1 MKTVLKISLVLLL
14 TFLLQGKVFHFSK
27 LNFGDAFADESSIHQ
42 TVTPSTTGNNLI
54 SKLHE
59 YRKIVNEKARA
70 TDIDSKLILAII
82 KQESQFNENAV
93 SERGAQGLM
102 QLMPQTQFELSGDSL
117 DSFHPEKNIKMGI
130 SYFSKLYKLFENA
143 PEEDRICLALAAY
156 NAGPSRIYDAQD
168 LAAYLGEDP
177 LSWRSIQNA
186 LPLLSKR
193 YYTLHQPVWDGG
205 KPRNGYFGSWR
216 QTILYVQNVLKF
228 HKDIQ

>member
-1 MKTVLKISLVLLL
+1 MKIVFKISLVLLL
-14 TFLLQGKVFHFSK
+14 TFLLQGKIFHFSK
-27 LNFGDAFADESSIHQ
+27 WNFGDAFADESSVHQ
-42 TVTPSTTGNNLI
+42 TVAKSTTGNKPS

-59 YRKIVNEKARA
+59 YRKIVDERAKAN
-70 TDIDSKLILAII
+70 DLDSKLILAII

-102 QLMPQTQFELSGDSL
+102 QLMPKTQFELSDDSL
-117 DSFHPEKNIKMGI
+117 DSFHPEKNIKLGV

>member
-1 MKTVLKISLVLLL
+1 ML
-14 TFLLQGKVFHFSK
+14 TLLLQGKVFHFSSGSVG
-27 LNFGDAFADESSIHQ
+27 LNFGDAFADENSIHQ
-42 TVTPSTTGNNLI
+42 TVTTRITGSNPT

-59 YRKIVNEKARA
+59 YRKIVDERTK
-70 TDIDSKLILAII
+70 TTEVDPKLILAII
-82 KQESQFNENAV
+82 KQESQFNETAL
-93 SERGAQGLM
+93 SEKGAQGLM
-102 QLMPQTQFELSGDSL
+102 QLMPQTQFEISGDSL
-117 DSFHPEKNIKMGI
+117 DSFHPEKNINMGI
-130 SYFSKLYKLFENA
+130 SYFSRLYQLFEKA
-143 PEEDRICLALAAY
+143 QEEDRICLALAAY

-193 YYTLHQPVWDGG
+193 YYTLHQSVWDGG

>member
-1 MKTVLKISLVLLL
+1 MLL
-14 TFLLQGKVFHFSK
+14 TFLLYGKVFHFPN
-27 LNFGDAFADESSIHQ
+27 LNFGDAFADENIVHQSIAPI
-42 TVTPSTTGNNLI
+42 PSEGNHM
-54 SKLHE
+54 SKLQE
-59 YRKIVNEKARA
+59 YRKIVNEKAKA

-82 KQESQFNENAV
+82 KQESQFNENAI

-117 DSFHPEKNIKMGI
+117 DSFHPEKNISMGI
-130 SYFSKLYKLFENA
+130 SYFSKLYRLFENA

-193 YYTLHQPVWDGG
+193 YYTLHQSVWDGG

-216 QTILYVQNVLKF
+216 QTILYVQNVLEF